1 MLNRIA
7 LSGGSYEDWQEVT
20 YGQNAIRRTESPVY
34 MGGMSSEIVFEEVV
48 STAKVDEANPLGSLA
63 GKGRLSGQ
71 KGGKIEIKCT
81 EPSII
86 MGIMSITP
94 RLDYAQGNK
103 WYMNLKT
110 IDDLHKPALDGIGFQ
125 ELITEQMA

>member
-71 KGGKIEIKCT
+71 KGGRIEIKCT

-103 WYMNLKT
+103 
-110 IDDLHKPALDGIGFQ
+110 
-125 ELITEQMA
+125 